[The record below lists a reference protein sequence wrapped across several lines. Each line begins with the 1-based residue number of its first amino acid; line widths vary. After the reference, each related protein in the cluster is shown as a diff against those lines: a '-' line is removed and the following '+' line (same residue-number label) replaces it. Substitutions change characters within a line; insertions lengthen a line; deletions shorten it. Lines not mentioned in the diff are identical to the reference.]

1 MGLAVTA
8 RVCVM
13 VGVAVGVGAVEV
25 AATEA
30 RAEVVA
36 GWADVGMEC
45 RGMVVETEEAR
56 VAGLVRVVLV
66 TAVAEETVARM
77 GAALVAVQV
86 EAVVPTWLVAM
97 RGRIGC

>member
-1 MGLAVTA
+1 LGLAVTA

-45 RGMVVETEEAR
+45 RGMVVGTEGAR

-86 EAVVPTWLVAM
+86 EAAVPTWLVAM